1 MWQILE
7 GSGEGKN
14 SEQVKAS
21 MGTIEVPARTR
32 DQLFAVFP
40 ALPGVVGFHL

>member
-1 MWQILE
+1 MWEILE

-21 MGTIEVPARTR
+21 TGTSEDPARTR

-40 ALPGVVGFHL
+40 ALPGVGGFHL